1 MAKAKP
7 FTVPTVLFLLFAITF
22 MGYMQLAS
30 AGEGTITAYGW
41 SCCDTF
47 GRGPVGLTIPDG
59 EVTLIKEDR
68 SVGFMSGGDFVVST
82 WYTVNDSSNSGL
94 FTVDYQTGT
103 YTTIGYTGIKE
114 LTSFTYDVTTKTAYV
129 ADVNKLYTIDLAT
142 AQVTEVGVIT
152 TGVIIGIAADNKG
165 NLYALDNY
173 DLEGNDLLYSV
184 NKETGAGTAIGPI
197 GFDANYAQ
205 DIAFNRANGK
215 LYGALYSNTDG
226 GGLYEINTA
235 TGKATLLKEYII
247 GIDALAIPYIDVKYD
262 VAAAASPSAG
272 GTVTG
277 SGEYKGGAPV
287 TVSATAAEGYEFVN
301 WTEEGAVVSTELNYK
316 IALLEN
322 RNLLANFKLKEA
334 PAGGMVLNES
344 SLSLAIGDTFQ
355 LGIAV
360 FPDGTS
366 AEDIVWS
373 SSDEAV
379 AAVDSA
385 GLVSAV
391 SAGQAVIT
399 AATKDGN
406 FTAACTV
413 TVTDPAG
420 GMVLNESSLSLAGD
434 TFQLVVTF
442 LPGGAT
448 IEDIVWSSSDE
459 AVATVDSAGLVSAVS
474 AGQAVITAATK
485 DGSFATTCTVTV
497 TDPAGSMVLNESS
510 LFLAAGDAFQLVVTT
525 FPGGATIEDIVW
537 SSSDEAVA
545 TVDSAGL
552 VSALKAGQAVIT
564 AATKDGNF
572 TAICAVRVT
581 EAVSV
586 LSLNPSTL
594 YIPMGSSF
602 QLTAAVV
609 PGGATNQTI
618 LWRSSDEAVV
628 TVGSEGLVSALKAG
642 QAVVMATMLD
652 SGFTDACVV
661 TVTVP
666 VSGISLNEFS
676 ISSLTVGSF
685 FQLTATILPEEATD
699 KDVIWSSS
707 DEGVATVDSE
717 GMVRA
722 VGPGQVTISVTTVDG
737 GLTSSCTVTVTVAEE
752 RQDTVPEV
760 KVPAAGRGR
769 QLPRTGTFPYVYT
782 LPALT
787 LLLIIGG
794 YICLRSIKQI

>member
-215 LYGALYSNTDG
+215 LYGALYSADLE

-235 TGKATLLKEYII
+235 TGEAVLLKKYEAE
-247 GIDALAIPYIDVKYD
+247 IDALAIPYIDVKYD

-406 FTAACTV
+406 FTAA
-413 TVTDPAG
+413 
-420 GMVLNESSLSLAGD
+420 
-434 TFQLVVTF
+434 
-442 LPGGAT
+442 
-448 IEDIVWSSSDE
+448 
-459 AVATVDSAGLVSAVS
+459 
-474 AGQAVITAATK
+474 
-485 DGSFATTCTVTV
+485 CTVTV

-717 GMVRA
+717 GMVKA